1 MTMYVANITDNC
13 ILGLD
18 YLKARKAVIDL
29 SQGVLVVNDTIVK
42 GKYKYAE
49 STAVKTHKVRLVNDC
64 HLFPNSVSR
73 ATVRIQ
79 TDDIHPVVVQ
89 ARKNGP
95 YLVPN
100 TLLMPGDAS
109 LYIMNDSNSH
119 IQLKEDMVVAVGQ
132 EALHIEEVSESD
144 GLLTK
149 WNGQSVLNQSNSS
162 LHLDGIIGVER
173 EDDPLLT
180 GNSGTISR
188 VEKDEDIQEL
198 KSKSGQL
205 DSNKFRDI
213 LIVRLPDHMK
223 DMFQRIGEELSN
235 DQLLRVYLL
244 LISRDMVFS
253 QGDTDLGTFTAVKHH
268 IDTGNSRP
276 IKQRMRRTPL
286 GYANEEQEHLE
297 KLLKAG
303 VIEPSCSEWASPSVL
318 VRKRDGSVRWC
329 IDLRKLNDVTVKDCY
344 PLPLLQDCIDAL
356 EGCRYFTTLDMASG
370 YYQLEVAEEDRDK
383 TAFVTKYGLFSFRR
397 MPFGLCN
404 APATF
409 SRSISLVLRGLSWKI
424 VIAFLDDVIVLGRD
438 FDSHMVNLSDVLRR
452 FEQYGMKLKPKK
464 CQLLQDSVVFL
475 GRLVSRKGVQVPPG
489 EITRIGNWGVPLC
502 KRDVQSFIGVLNFH
516 RDHIP
521 KFALVAK
528 PLYDI
533 MGPSA
538 TFSWGTEQ
546 AKAFDALRQKL
557 MEPQSLLIQIQKI
570 YLSWI
575 QMPQIMLL
583 ELNCYRFRMEWN
595 G

>member
-1 MTMYVANITDNC
+1 MVGCRVDGVEVDLGDGHGNYSMTMYVANITDNC

-49 STAVKTHKVRLVNDC
+49 ATAVRTHKVRLVNDC
-64 HLFPNSVSR
+64 HLFPNSVSS

-100 TLLMPGDAS
+100 TLLMPWDAS
-109 LYIMNDSNSH
+109 LYIMNDSDSH

-149 WNGQSVLNQSNSS
+149 WNGQSV
-162 LHLDGIIGVER
+162 DGIIGVER

-213 LIVRLPDHMK
+213 LIARLPDHMN

-303 VIEPSCSEWASPSVL
+303 VI
-318 VRKRDGSVRWC
+318 
-329 IDLRKLNDVTVKDCY
+329 
-344 PLPLLQDCIDAL
+344 
-356 EGCRYFTTLDMASG
+356 
-370 YYQLEVAEEDRDK
+370 
-383 TAFVTKYGLFSFRR
+383 
-397 MPFGLCN
+397 
-404 APATF
+404 
-409 SRSISLVLRGLSWKI
+409 
-424 VIAFLDDVIVLGRD
+424 
-438 FDSHMVNLSDVLRR
+438 
-452 FEQYGMKLKPKK
+452 
-464 CQLLQDSVVFL
+464 
-475 GRLVSRKGVQVPPG
+475 
-489 EITRIGNWGVPLC
+489 
-502 KRDVQSFIGVLNFH
+502 
-516 RDHIP
+516 
-521 KFALVAK
+521 
-528 PLYDI
+528 
-533 MGPSA
+533 
-538 TFSWGTEQ
+538 
-546 AKAFDALRQKL
+546 
-557 MEPQSLLIQIQKI
+557 
-570 YLSWI
+570 
-575 QMPQIMLL
+575 
-583 ELNCYRFRMEWN
+583 
-595 G
+595 